1 MEAGG
6 DLGEEIGGR
15 AFHDELIQA
24 PTIFSQSHPSL
35 LVNAMAR
42 DDTRAVRHQGP
53 RECTGSSDRT
63 SHGCGQNASIAKT

>member
-24 PTIFSQSHPSL
+24 PTIFFQSHPSL

-42 DDTRAVRHQGP
+42 DDTRAVRHQMSP
-53 RECTGSSDRT
+53 
-63 SHGCGQNASIAKT
+63 